1 MQCLEACQ
9 RIDAAIGHAR
19 ILRPLARPNPDARFA
34 SFRIGPTPY
43 LINPEQANQLQQM
56 GQHLKSFYR
65 AMEELYRLSK
75 HGDVPQFVAQY
86 LDAGKPAWLVEL
98 AQAEAFRGQIPHIIR
113 PDLLL
118 TADGWKATELDS
130 VPGSMGLLSF
140 FEQVYTDWPLVGAG
154 RTAAAMAAALAD
166 LISPAE
172 QAAIV
177 VSDECGGYRAETAWL
192 SRHWQEAGLLIPTL
206 RPEQLTIHN
215 DQVRYQGQRLLLIY
229 RFFELFDLDNI
240 PNAKELLYL
249 GARGKIKITPPP
261 KPYLE
266 EKMWFA
272 FLHHPDLQGD
282 WEQLLGRE
290 ALTCLQELIPPTWL
304 LCRDPVAFAGGPLGS
319 LAKLKQTSR
328 RQRPYVLKPSGF
340 SPLAWGGHG
349 FSRGKDYTTGHWA
362 KTIDD
367 YLALASTSPYIIQA
381 YQQSLPQIAR
391 HYEHTSES
399 IATFE
404 GKLRLCPYYFLQ
416 NEQITLSGA
425 LATLVPLSKPII
437 HGMTDA
443 VMVPTAVTND
453 SHQS

>member
-1 MQCLEACQ
+1 MRCIEACQ

-43 LINPEQANQLQQM
+43 VISPKQADELEQM
-56 GQHLKSFYR
+56 GKHLRDFYL
-65 AMEELYRLSK
+65 AMDELYRLSK
-75 HGDVPQFVAQY
+75 NGDVPKFLAHY

-98 AQAEAFRGQIPHIIR
+98 AQAEGFRGQIPNIIR

-140 FEQVYTDWPLVGAG
+140 FDQVYADWPLVGTG
-154 RTAAAMAAALAD
+154 QTAAAMGTTLTNR
-166 LISPAE
+166 ISPAE

-192 SRHWQEAGLLIPTL
+192 SRRWQEAGLLIPTL
-206 RPEQLTIHN
+206 RPEQLTIHD
-215 DQVRYQGQRLLLIY
+215 DQVRYQGQRLQLIY
-229 RFFELFDLDNI
+229 RFFELFDIDNI
-240 PNAKELLYL
+240 PGARELLTL
-249 GARGKIKITPPP
+249 AAQGKIKITPPP
-261 KPYLE
+261 KPHLE

-272 FLHHPDLQGD
+272 FLHHQDLQSD

-290 ALTCLQELIPPTWL
+290 SLAYLQELIPPTWL
-304 LCRDPVAFAGGPLGS
+304 LSRDPVAFAGGPLGS
-319 LAKLKQTSR
+319 LAKLKQASR
-328 RQRPYVLKPSGF
+328 RQRSYVLKPSGF

-349 FSRGKDYTTGHWA
+349 FSRGKDYTTSRWA
-362 KTIDD
+362 ETIDD
-367 YLALASTSPYIIQA
+367 YLALDSTTPYIIQA
-381 YQQSLPQIAR
+381 YQQSVPQFVQ
-391 HYEHTSES
+391 HYEHASES
-399 IATFE
+399 ITSFE
-404 GKLRLCPYYFLQ
+404 GKLRLCPYYFLH

-443 VMVPTAVTND
+443 VMVPTAVM
-453 SHQS
+453 Q